1 MALPKELSVD
11 SSPTPDW
18 MRHSELLNV
27 ALGYAALGWRVF
39 PIRCPVF
46 TEFGVRCSCNKKD
59 CRNPGKHSHILKFQS
74 AASTNHNTIEGWWKE
89 WPDANIGIVTGRTSR
104 IVVLDVDPRNNGD
117 ESLEKITQLHGEL
130 PKTVTAITGGG
141 GRHFYFRHRGG
152 ELKSGALYPDSYP
165 GLDIQADKV
174 CVIAPPS
181 RHKTGEKYRWV
192 EGLDPQCTEMA
203 HLPGWILDQ
212 VRKKKTKGRKSQS
225 DQLSQTPV
233 FTKGYRNNS
242 MIRAGGSLNQFCYTE
257 TEVFRHLMLFN
268 QNRCDPPLPES
279 EVQSVADSAHKYQTG
294 SPADLILTVWIPD
307 FPLRYREKSVLSALI
322 RLSNWKTW
330 KCFPAHKRIG
340 EYAGMGDSSVKRAL
354 AVLKEEGFVSWTQTG
369 RRSNDYQLHPE
380 KIIQYQTG
388 SKASLPE
395 STSPPAPPCIDSK
408 SYRPTDQECIQAQEG
423 TESLRDSHKD
433 ARSDSD
439 SSPIPPDT

>member
-18 MRHSELLNV
+18 LRHSELLNA

-46 TEFGVRCSCNKKD
+46 TAFGVRCSCNKKD
-59 CRNPGKHSHILKFQS
+59 CRNPGKHSHILNFQS

-89 WPDANIGIVTGRTSR
+89 RPDANIGIVTGRTSR
-104 IVVLDVDPRNNGD
+104 IVVLDVDPRNGGG
-117 ESLEKITQLHGEL
+117 ESLAELIKKYGDIPNTITALS
-130 PKTVTAITGGG
+130 GGG
-141 GRHFYFRHRGG
+141 GVHYYFSHPGG
-152 ELKSGALYPDSYP
+152 NIKSKAFGPDYP
-165 GLDIQADKV
+165 GLDIEADNG
-174 CVIAPPS
+174 CIIAPPS
-181 RHKTGEKYRWV
+181 LHKTREKYRWV
-192 EGLDPQCTEMA
+192 EGLEPQCTEMA
-203 HLPGWILDQ
+203 PLPGWILDQ

-242 MIRAGGSLNQFCYTE
+242 MIRAGGSLHQFCCTE
-257 TEVFRHLMLFN
+257 TEILQHLMLFN

-294 SPADLILTVWIPD
+294 SPADLILAVWIPG

-340 EYAGMGDSSVKRAL
+340 EYAGMGDSSVRRAL
-354 AVLKEEGFVSWTQTG
+354 AVLKEEGFVSWTQTA

-380 KIIQYQTG
+380 KIIHCQTD
-388 SKASLPE
+388 SKAPLSE
-395 STSPPAPPCIDSK
+395 STSPLPPPLDTR
-408 SYRPTDQECIQAQEG
+408 SYRPTDRECSQGQEG
-423 TESLRDSHKD
+423 TESLCDSPND
-433 ARSDSD
+433 ARSDPD
-439 SSPIPPDT
+439 SSPIRPDT

>member
-1 MALPKELSVD
+1 MATRSTSDCL
-11 SSPTPDW
+11 
-18 MRHSELLNV
+18 RHAELLNA

-46 TEFGVRCSCNKKD
+46 TEFGVCCSCGKKD
-59 CRNPGKHSHILKFQS
+59 CNPGKHPYFRNPYKSVTRNPDK
-74 AASTNHNTIEGWWKE
+74 IEEWWADH
-89 WPDANIGIVTGRTSR
+89 PDANIAIATGTKSGL
-104 IVVLDVDPRNNGD
+104 VVLDVDPRNGGD
-117 ESLEKITQLHGEL
+117 ESLAEL
-130 PKTVTAITGGG
+130 IRKFGDLPNTVTALSGGG
-141 GRHFYFRHRGG
+141 GDHYYFSHLGG
-152 ELKSGALYPDSYP
+152 NIKSKAFGPDYP
-165 GLDIQADKV
+165 GLDIKADNG
-174 CVIAPPS
+174 CIIAPPS
-181 RHKTGEKYRWV
+181 LHETGEKYRWV
-192 EGLDPQCTEMA
+192 EGLEPQHTELA
-203 HLPGWILDQ
+203 PLPSWILDQ
-212 VRKKKTKGRKSQS
+212 VRNRKTKKPAKGKSPS
-225 DQLSQTPV
+225 DQLSQTGI

-294 SPADLILTVWIPD
+294 SPADLIPAVWIPG

-340 EYAGMGDSSVKRAL
+340 EYAGMGDSSVRRAL

-388 SKASLPE
+388 SKE
-395 STSPPAPPCIDSK
+395 SRSERTSPPAPPCIDSK
-408 SYRPTDQECIQAQEG
+408 SYRPTNQECSQAQEG
-423 TESLRDSHKD
+423 AESLCDSHND
-433 ARSDSD
+433 AGSEPDPF
-439 SSPIPPDT
+439 PILPDT